1 MTQRLLHIA
10 IRWLQAALFGL
21 ALLHPAAQAA
31 EVEIK
36 QAQLESTEDG
46 YRLAAGFS
54 FELNR
59 GLEDAVLR
67 GIALYFTTDVELT
80 RHRWYWLDEKTQ
92 SATQTVRVSYNL
104 LTRQYNAAVYNPSST
119 GRMQQS
125 FATLDEALALVR
137 RPSRWIVADKGQLK
151 LGENY
156 QVSLRM
162 RLDLTQL
169 PKPFQVNAI
178 NNSDWRLSSDWKH
191 FTFRAD

>member
-1 MTQRLLHIA
+1 M
-10 IRWLQAALFGL
+10 
-21 ALLHPAAQAA
+21 HPAAQAA

-36 QAQLESTEDG
+36 QAQLESIEDG
-46 YRLAAGFS
+46 YRLAASFS

-92 SATQTVRVSYNL
+92 STTQTVRVSYNL